1 MAISA
6 ENRQFFP
13 PRVFNAPAE
22 GFPLELGIVASGQK
36 AQMVGYQV
44 VKTLDTFNRLDN
56 TGCDGQTDT
65 LE

>member
-13 PRVFNAPAE
+13 PRVFNVPAE

-44 VKTLDTFNRLDN
+44 VKNVRYI
-56 TGCDGQTDT
+56 
-65 LE
+65 